1 MLESPEQRTVVN
13 ALGFRPKNVTQDMRL
28 TDELS
33 ANRSTRYPTCSLI
46 YLQDLLV
53 LTAQPLLRSDN
64 IRYDLLRTG
73 SVSAT
78 TNKLLERG
86 FLDAPPPAYHT
97 LYPPST
103 TANTNNNNAAAGA
116 RATTTAAAAAAAAA
130 QKKKETLIQR
140 YGLEERLQTAE
151 EIKLE
156 EVGGK
161 AVWEDSAEKR
171 EASLRERKARMV
183 LAARQRLLAQE
194 AKRKEA
200 GQSSSS

>member
-1 MLESPEQRTVVN
+1 MLTFCSSESPEQRTVVN
-13 ALGFRPKNVTQDMRL
+13 ALGFRPKNVTQDMVD
-28 TDELS
+28 TISNMFPDIP
-33 ANRSTRYPTCSLI
+33 A
-46 YLQDLLV
+46 
-53 LTAQPLLRSDN
+53 DN

-103 TANTNNNNAAAGA
+103 TANANNNNAAAGA